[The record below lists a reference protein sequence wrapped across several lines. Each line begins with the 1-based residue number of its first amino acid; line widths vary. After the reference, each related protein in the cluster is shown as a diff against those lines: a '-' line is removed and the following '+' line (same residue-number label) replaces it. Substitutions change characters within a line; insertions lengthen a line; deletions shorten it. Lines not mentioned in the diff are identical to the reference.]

1 MKNESFMKKHLFVL
15 IFIIIAVN
23 LNAQTTN
30 ANKFPEIND
39 KVSLK
44 KEKVLSLN
52 DLELNKINLPPVNF
66 RKITNI
72 SEGELWS
79 GVIAFWPLNPM
90 LVYENKKIYFG
101 LTKEISIGF
110 LYRFKFSLEYSYIF
124 RDANNNHL
132 RSSLNYIIPLSTS
145 DFAIISTSLGAGYF
159 TDTKKS
165 GLFPQGS
172 FELILAP
179 ADYLA
184 ISFYMKLRHTITVGT
199 FNSGNNKSNITDFS
213 LGIATIFI
221 L

>member
-1 MKNESFMKKHLFVL
+1 MKKHLFVL

-23 LNAQTTN
+23 LNAQTANTN
-30 ANKFPEIND
+30 NFSEID
-39 KVSLK
+39 DEVSLK
-44 KEKVLSLN
+44 KEKIVNLN
-52 DLELNKINLPPVNF
+52 DLELNKINIPPVNF

-101 LTKEISIGF
+101 LTKEVSIGF
-110 LYRFKFSLEYSYIF
+110 LHRFKFSLEYSYIF

-145 DFAIISTSLGAGYF
+145 DFAIISTSIGAGYF

-165 GLFPQGS
+165 GIFPQGS
-172 FELILAP
+172 IEFIVVP
-179 ADYLA
+179 TDNIV
-184 ISFYMKLRHTITVGT
+184 ISFYSRLRHTITVGT
-199 FNSGNNKSNITDFS
+199 FNSSSCRSNITDLS
-213 LGIATIFI
+213 LGVATIFI
-221 L
+221 F